1 MKTFTTIMVTVMVTV
16 MLVAGGIGAFL
27 LNSGMLTIQKKSTE
41 HSMMKIVDGQ
51 IIEAKTWNALEGV
64 EFGVEASTIYIGE

>member
-1 MKTFTTIMVTVMVTV
+1 MKTFTTVLATVMVTV

-51 IIEAKTWNALEGV
+51 VIEAKTWNTLEGV